1 VARFEPHNVSLSEVN
16 FICYELKT
24 VSNFTISAF
33 EENIRDAWKV
43 PLEIPNYCSGGFGL
57 SDSSLKRNVYANV
70 AM

>member
-1 VARFEPHNVSLSEVN
+1 MLRIENRV
-16 FICYELKT
+16 
-24 VSNFTISAF
+24 NFTIGAF